1 MYPAGTR
8 RGELKTVRDLLASQ
22 DLDKL
27 FGSRTP
33 RYREQF
39 RKIAEHEDI
48 LDSDLGDRDVH
59 NKLLASQARAWNW
72 MGFFLTV
79 FWAAYWRLPT
89 AWVVVGLIIVIDI
102 TAQLTGFEIGATL
115 GSRSDLWD
123 LRQLPLAAGSRQ
135 KCLQGNVDPIYPF
148 ATAGFLAAGGHL
160 IGGRGLTDDLQARA
174 VRLEQKKRAWP

>member
-115 GSRSDLWD
+115 GIAVGVIFGILGNSLLLREVVRSAYKGTLT
-123 LRQLPLAAGSRQ
+123 QYTPSLPLAFLPLAVILLEVAVSLMIF
-135 KCLQGNVDPIYPF
+135 KPELF
-148 ATAGFLAAGGHL
+148 A
-160 IGGRGLTDDLQARA
+160 
-174 VRLEQKKRAWP
+174 